1 MAHRKPPERSQA
13 GATGKELKK
22 NCISHSKGAGMGEH
36 TAIFGLSK
44 EVLEK
49 NYNKLFFVAF
59 VVLTEVGYLS
69 FLCSCFNY
77 LLKECFVSDKKT

>member
-1 MAHRKPPERSQA
+1 MA
-13 GATGKELKK
+13 
-22 NCISHSKGAGMGEH
+22 EH

-44 EVLEK
+44 DVLEK
-49 NYNKLFFVAF
+49 NYNKLFFAAF

>member
-22 NCISHSKGAGMGEH
+22 NCFSHSKGAGIGEH

-49 NYNKLFFVAF
+49 ITINFS
-59 VVLTEVGYLS
+59 LS
-69 FLCSCFNY
+69 ICGLDRS
-77 LLKECFVSDKKT
+77 

>member
-22 NCISHSKGAGMGEH
+22 NCFSRSERAGLGEH

-44 EVLEK
+44 DVLEK
-49 NYNKLFFVAF
+49 KL
-59 VVLTEVGYLS
+59 
-69 FLCSCFNY
+69 
-77 LLKECFVSDKKT
+77 